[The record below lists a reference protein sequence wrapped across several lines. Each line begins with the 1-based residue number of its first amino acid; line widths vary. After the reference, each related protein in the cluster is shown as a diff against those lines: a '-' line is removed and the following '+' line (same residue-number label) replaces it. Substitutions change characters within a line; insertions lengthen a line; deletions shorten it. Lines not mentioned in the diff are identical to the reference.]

1 MRVGGIV
8 VKRVSLEN
16 CNPYASWSFEEGKVG
31 PTKGGM
37 KGEEDFTVVS
47 KWKQEGSPDCA
58 RKELWGLRFAIPL
71 IACK

>member
-1 MRVGGIV
+1 MGVGGIV

-31 PTKGGM
+31 PTKGRL

-47 KWKQEGSPDCA
+47 KWKQEGSPD
-58 RKELWGLRFAIPL
+58 
-71 IACK
+71 